1 MAAAPTNIRMIMRE
15 SDMRG
20 FQWVAVILC
29 IAMTAI
35 DGFDALAVS
44 FTGPILRAAE
54 PLGWG
59 IDNAQIGL
67 LGSAALA
74 GMVGGSLLLSPV
86 ADIIGRRWIA
96 LLCLSIVTIGM
107 FGSAFAQDFEQ
118 LLWLRVLTGV
128 GIGAMFAPVNALT
141 AEYSSLKR
149 REFAI
154 SLMVIGYPL
163 GAVVGGWIAIPLSQ
177 AYGWQSVFALGG
189 VMTGV
194 LIPLVFIFLPES
206 MDFLLTRRPKSAL
219 RQVNTL
225 LRKLGRP
232 ELDALPP
239 PDEEAAAAGGLQEI
253 AKQPY
258 LGRTILIVIGYFMT
272 IGAFYFVQFLTPA
285 ILSGDFGYPIPIA
298 QSATIWM
305 TLGGIAGGLTFG
317 ALSNRFGRSHLTAYL
332 VGLAVIAVAAFG
344 WLVMFVQPDAAVAR
358 WQEAVGNTPGWMQT
372 PVGIYTVVAS
382 ALFITLA
389 GMFAMGYFINAAIA
403 GFYASLA
410 AAYPTHLRAAG
421 TGWGLGVGR
430 LGAVL
435 APPVGGLLLVAGME
449 VSWVFAIVGAP
460 MIIGAVSIWSTDNK
474 ALQVVIALVYG
485 AFLLFVTSM
494 VAPPD
499 GPDRALFLG
508 LLWMLRLISVL
519 MVLAGIH
526 LLASAA
532 KGAPAV
538 KLPSSIGVI
547 GLGAAL
553 AGLAYWLR
561 PSAVAEGGFAITQ
574 EAFLFAFVVAAILA
588 LGGVYV
594 MLSGSRSTAA
604 APG

>member
-20 FQWVAVILC
+20 FQWVAVVLC

-44 FTGPILRAAE
+44 FTGPLLRAEA

-59 IDNAQIGL
+59 LNTAQIGF

-74 GMVGGSLLLSPV
+74 GMVGGSLLLSPI
-86 ADIIGRRWIA
+86 ADVIGRRWIA
-96 LLCLSIVTIGM
+96 LLCLTIVTIGM
-107 FGSAFAQDFEQ
+107 FGSAFATDFDQ
-118 LLWLRVLTGV
+118 LLWLRVFTGV

-141 AEYSSLKR
+141 AEYSSIKR

-177 AYGWQSVFALGG
+177 AFGWQSVFALGG
-189 VMTGV
+189 VMTGI
-194 LIPLVFIFLPES
+194 LIPLVFFFLPES

-219 RQVNTL
+219 RQVNML
-225 LRKLGRP
+225 LVKLGRP
-232 ELDALPP
+232 RLEALPP
-239 PDEEAAAAGGLQEI
+239 LDDEAKAAGGLQEI
-253 AKQPY
+253 ARQPY

-317 ALSNRFGRSHLTAYL
+317 ALSNRLGRSRLTAYL
-332 VGLAVIAVAAFG
+332 VGLAVIAVAVFG
-344 WLVMFVQPDAAVAR
+344 WLVMFVQPEAAVAR
-358 WQEAVGNTPGWMQT
+358 WQEAMANTPGWMQT

-382 ALFITLA
+382 ALVITLA

-435 APPVGGLLLVAGME
+435 APPVGGLLLVAGMD
-449 VSWVFAIVGAP
+449 VSLVFAVVGAP
-460 MIIGAVSIWSTDNK
+460 MLIGAAAIWSTDNK
-474 ALQVVIALVYG
+474 ALQVIIALVYG
-485 AFLLFVTSM
+485 AFLLALTSLL
-494 VAPPD
+494 VAPQ
-499 GPDRALFLG
+499 GPDRELFLG

-519 MVLAGIH
+519 MVVAGIH

-532 KGAPAV
+532 KDAPAV
-538 KLPSSIGVI
+538 KLPSSLGVI
-547 GLGAAL
+547 LLGAAL
-553 AGLAYWLR
+553 AGSAYLFR
-561 PSAVAEGGFAITQ
+561 PGSAADAGFALSQ
-574 EAFLFAFVVAAILA
+574 QAFVFALGVAVLLV

-594 MLSGSRSTAA
+594 MLGGSRRAAA